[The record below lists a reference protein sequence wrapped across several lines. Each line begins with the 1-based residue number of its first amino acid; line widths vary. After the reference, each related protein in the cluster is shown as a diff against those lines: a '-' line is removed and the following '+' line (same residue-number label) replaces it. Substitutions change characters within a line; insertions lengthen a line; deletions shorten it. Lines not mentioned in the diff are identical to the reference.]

1 MWFDPMS
8 FDPRSLYHMSFDPKS
23 FDPMSVTPR
32 ELMLTDKAKV
42 EARNLTFSKG
52 GGQRENIPH
61 IARKKFG
68 WPLPKHF

>member
-23 FDPMSVTPR
+23 FDPMSVTQR

-42 EARNLTFSKG
+42 EARNLTFSKRG
-52 GGQRENIPH
+52 GAKGKYSAHSAEKIWLAPS
-61 IARKKFG
+61 
-68 WPLPKHF
+68 